1 MNHDDDHDGMDGGK
15 DEWEVLG
22 LEKRIDLENLK
33 RVFERLDLNKDG
45 KIDVEEL
52 QAMYE
57 DLGYKPR
64 KQTEYGVSEVE
75 DVIWEVDE
83 DANGYIDW
91 DNFVQLYMRCRK
103 DKSGKEPTRLY
114 NLIEFMVC
122 DKDGGGTMSED
133 ECMEILFHR
142 FGKEQMKEMT
152 DKLFKHNSDEA
163 EKEFSY
169 TEFLQL
175 VDDKNGILGQAA
187 KKGR

>member
-1 MNHDDDHDGMDGGK
+1 MPPPADSLCTP
-15 DEWEVLG
+15 EQ
-22 LEKRIDLENLK
+22 
-33 RVFERLDLNKDG
+33 KDG
-45 KIDVEEL
+45 RLGVNEL

-57 DLGYKPR
+57 ELGYKPR

-75 DVIWEVDE
+75 DIIWEVDE

-91 DNFVQLYMRCRK
+91 ENFVQMYIRCRK

-142 FGKEQMKEMT
+142 FGQRAPPSFRLLRHA
-152 DKLFKHNSDEA
+152 D
-163 EKEFSY
+163 
-169 TEFLQL
+169 
-175 VDDKNGILGQAA
+175 
-187 KKGR
+187 GRTAMCFCRKYGVMVPR